1 MINVHPPL
9 NESRITQKRG
19 KNKTVGSFGWNSPCL
34 FFLLRLSSALRK
46 PVSSVWGNSW
56 IILLSQVHL
65 TWAESL
71 NPLPNS
77 EASLV
82 ACFYITK
89 WWLYLKQDPKHISID
104 QRDNFPF
111 KLFFKTEKWP
121 KLFRIKTGLFQISN
135 LEKRGK
141 EKKKIQTPNPQN
153 NFKCYYLLIFLPYAK
168 TKEILICISVFL
180 FHPSQSFSLFFF
192 VLEKTNSNSKNQVIF
207 TLCCEIKVIKAQLK
221 VRLISANPDFHLNI
235 FLSENNNS
243 LFFFCQKTETAVTTC
258 VPMKDTKHSQHPSTS
273 VPWRNP
279 AINSQ
284 GITFWPPRFTLQ

>member
-141 EKKKIQTPNPQN
+141 EKKKDTNPKSTKQLQV
-153 NFKCYYLLIFLPYAK
+153 LLSP
-168 TKEILICISVFL
+168 
-180 FHPSQSFSLFFF
+180 HFFA
-192 VLEKTNSNSKNQVIF
+192 
-207 TLCCEIKVIKAQLK
+207 LC
-221 VRLISANPDFHLNI
+221 
-235 FLSENNNS
+235 
-243 LFFFCQKTETAVTTC
+243 
-258 VPMKDTKHSQHPSTS
+258 
-273 VPWRNP
+273 
-279 AINSQ
+279 
-284 GITFWPPRFTLQ
+284 